1 MLGNWSTTA
10 ACTSPRHTEREIQ
23 SKGRRPATRLAA
35 PVLTS
40 TGRTQQ
46 RHQEHNHQR
55 QDLHIHFCTP
65 LWLSASH
72 SLIYCS
78 GVCVWMGG
86 SERERGREG
95 EQLSEQERER
105 DCLLPVCVCERS
117 ECVSWWECVCVR
129 VVAPWLCLCIC
140 LNTYLCISVW
150 QRHSKTEGAS
160 LSELSHGGVWTWISS
175 FLLSKKRQREFSGAV
190 NALKVSLR
198 VCLSVCLCACLCVC
212 VCHSC
217 LPWIR
222 RLVGHVAYVSLT
234 LWVTEKPPL
243 PHHHPPSP
251 PLFLKH
257 ASAHGWWRRRRERKG
272 KEEREEQGGEGC
284 VVGGTCRFM
293 IIPKQMLLLKSLWIA
308 KRAACQESTNQ
319 NTSL

>member
-23 SKGRRPATRLAA
+23 SKGWRPATRLAA

-86 SERERGREG
+86 SERERESSWASKR
-95 EQLSEQERER
+95 ERETV
-105 DCLLPVCVCERS
+105 CSPVCVWEKWVCQFVGMRVRACGGSLTVPVYLSKYVFVYQRVTAPLQDWRRVSIWALPRRCVNVNLFFSSVKETATWVQRSCECAES
-117 ECVSWWECVCVR
+117 QPAGLPVGVPLCVS
-129 VVAPWLCLCIC
+129 
-140 LNTYLCISVW
+140 
-150 QRHSKTEGAS
+150 
-160 LSELSHGGVWTWISS
+160 
-175 FLLSKKRQREFSGAV
+175 
-190 NALKVSLR
+190 
-198 VCLSVCLCACLCVC
+198 VC

-257 ASAHGWWRRRRERKG
+257 ASAHGWWRRRREREKG
-272 KEEREEQGGEGC
+272 RRRGRSREVKGVWWGAHAG
-284 VVGGTCRFM
+284 
-293 IIPKQMLLLKSLWIA
+293 LW
-308 KRAACQESTNQ
+308 
-319 NTSL
+319 